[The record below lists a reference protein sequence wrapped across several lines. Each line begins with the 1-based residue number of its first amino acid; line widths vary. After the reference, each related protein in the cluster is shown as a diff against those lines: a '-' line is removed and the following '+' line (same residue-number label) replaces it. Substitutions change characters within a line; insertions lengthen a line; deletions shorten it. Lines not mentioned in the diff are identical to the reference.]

1 MAKTL
6 RTAKTVAL
14 LYLYSQHTL
23 CILSAYSMYTI
34 STFSGY
40 SQCTHRIFSEHS
52 GFFNTWN
59 FLQSYKN
66 SVLAFKWHQINDI
79 WLNFLN
85 YWDIRLYLSSWKP
98 PFLLNWILVDFKFQ
112 TIARSNEFQIFLGS
126 ADSQDFSDFK
136 DVPKMPK
143 EGQIKPWNMYL

>member
-1 MAKTL
+1 M
-6 RTAKTVAL
+6 
-14 LYLYSQHTL
+14 YSQN
-23 CILSAYSMYTI
+23 IL
-34 STFSGY
+34 
-40 SQCTHRIFSEHS
+40 RILS

-112 TIARSNEFQIFLGS
+112 TIAWSYSNEFQIFLGS

-143 EGQIKPWNMYL
+143 EGQIKPWNMYLKLFSTLLSFYSQHTLCILSVYSQHTLRIF